1 MLWYITTN
9 ANTSTLWNLDVSL
22 PVFFCLIFT
31 NCTMITTTPQVSY
44 DDFVAAGS
52 LGVAREKGLV
62 KIFALLNLTF
72 SDLKHV
78 VKNMLSLLV
87 YLICYFDCSW
97 GWKERIMLCRKEM
110 SCFSDS
116 TCDNNSSK
124 KLQDTGICTRQN
136 IVCPDWHF
144 FGLLTTDYRSTSI
157 VSFLM
162 RKNTMVHS
170 VWVSY
175 VKERHPAIVIQCR
188 FPSNTSGGLMGNSRY
203 VAKSAWSFAMTL

>member
-1 MLWYITTN
+1 MIYRSYKCRYFTSMEFGYI
-9 ANTSTLWNLDVSL
+9 DL
-22 PVFFCLIFT
+22 PAFFCFIFT
-31 NCTMITTTPQVSY
+31 NCTMITTIPQVSY

-62 KIFALLNLTF
+62 KIFALLHLTF

-124 KLQDTGICTRQN
+124 KLQNTGICTRQN
-136 IVCPDWHF
+136 IVCPYCD
-144 FGLLTTDYRSTSI
+144 I
-157 VSFLM
+157 FLASWPP
-162 RKNTMVHS
+162 TIDL
-170 VWVSY
+170 
-175 VKERHPAIVIQCR
+175 PALFLFLWGKIQW
-188 FPSNTSGGLMGNSRY
+188 F
-203 VAKSAWSFAMTL
+203 TLYEYHMLKKGTLQ

>member
-1 MLWYITTN
+1 MIYHYKCQYFNSMEFWYID
-9 ANTSTLWNLDVSL
+9 ACF
-22 PVFFCLIFT
+22 FFCLIFT

-72 SDLKHV
+72 SDLKHG

-116 TCDNNSSK
+116 TCDK
-124 KLQDTGICTRQN
+124 KLQNTGICTRQN
-136 IVCPDWHF
+136 IVCPYCD
-144 FGLLTTDYRSTSI
+144 I
-157 VSFLM
+157 FLASWPPTIDLPALFLFLWGKTQWFTLYEYHM
-162 RKNTMVHS
+162 LKKGTLQCNSYS
-170 VWVSY
+170 V
-175 VKERHPAIVIQCR
+175 
-188 FPSNTSGGLMGNSRY
+188 
-203 VAKSAWSFAMTL
+203 